1 MRDHGRDF
9 SARPR
14 SREAPIGRGDEI
26 APIPAPA
33 VSRSRA
39 IRAPAPAS
47 GRPESR
53 RPPRAAIADLDCLPS
68 ATSRLFREPTEIE
81 EYYPDA
87 KYQRTCLMCAF
98 ASYYTN
104 LGSAEPDKINRDEH
118 FHRAESLLNQAS
130 LIRRNGAPGEKEEQL
145 PVLGMAHLKMARG
158 ETAEAEKLIDAARN
172 LKDDGAENVA
182 PMLWKALFLF
192 RRDQFGDALQWYR
205 RALRAHPS
213 APATVRLGIGACQL
227 RLGQFAEALKAF
239 ERALSLEPQNPD
251 ALLGAALAELH
262 GASPNSTDDLEAGGG
277 GDVAYDAAVERG
289 LQYLE
294 RAFNVDPHNPAT
306 RVALAKHF
314 LVADDGDAVSKLTET
329 IVAGAGGGAVAATNR
344 LRAEASFVRARAA
357 HKSGDLAAARSLY
370 QAAAQL
376 DETFAAP
383 AFGLAQV
390 ALARGDVKAAGVY
403 AEKARAAFPESHSVV
418 RVYGHL
424 RRVED
429 DARSVAAGGGVVS
442 VGKAGAGAGR
452 DAETAAALRRAADAD
467 ASDFEARLELGDAL
481 LGAGEYA
488 RASKA
493 YERAAEIA
501 PGDAPSAAL
510 LNNCGVLRAM
520 TGRGAHEGRF
530 EKARGW
536 FLRALAAAHA
546 ESEGG
551 VEQTGEALDVSS
563 ARAKTP
569 ESALPVAFNLARLVE
584 DRGMVAE
591 AERRYRDL
599 LVASPKMTECLLR
612 LASMRAER
620 RDFEGATALA
630 REALAADA
638 EDTDAMAF
646 LGHLLMKQGR
656 WAEAQAQFKLLRAAH
671 KPLGAQAAQ
680 LAAAA
685 GKDPKAATHATD
697 EYAMISVGNAA
708 YYQAMKAQSAGNRN
722 RAASDEKSSKAVK
735 EHLEYAAT
743 MYTKALQK
751 SESNLFA
758 ANGLGILLAEK
769 GKIEEAKETF
779 QMVAEG
785 LRAAATNGDE
795 SSGDA
800 NGAAR
805 DRASKFPDIWINQG
819 HIQMAKGNWDA
830 AARHYAQAQAKF
842 FHNLDPSVMLYQ
854 ARNQYESGTSGLP
867 ESQKTLRRAL
877 HVAPWNH
884 RLRFNLAY
892 VIQEKA
898 QREMQTLLKAG
909 QKIAGGGVAEDGG
922 TKAARLQTAID
933 EIALAGSIFDQLL
946 TVAAAAEAG
955 GETEGDDKDK
965 EERKRRASAMLGFD
979 KSRVRTHAGFCR
991 QSLKDW
997 PQNLPKARAEDE
1009 AFHAKRE
1016 SLMAERR
1023 AEMEKLAME
1032 KAKARADEELRRKAE
1047 EAAAAAARD
1056 KFKRSNEEYM
1066 ARTAG
1071 EREAEAAAEG
1081 RRGKGG
1087 AAEYVDEDDDDV
1099 PAPDA
1104 ELAKPKTAEEKA
1116 ALKAT
1121 GLFSDSEDEEE
1132 EAQDTD
1138 EEEEEAPDAEKS
1150 DAEKSDAESEEEDA
1164 PAATEDP
1171 APSGRRARAKP
1182 EAEAEKS
1189 SKAKKAMEALA
1200 AKSRKKRGL
1209 EPAAEGA
1216 AAEEEAADPEPEAP
1230 SRKRRKAL
1238 VDDDDE

>member
-1 MRDHGRDF
+1 
-9 SARPR
+9 
-14 SREAPIGRGDEI
+14 
-26 APIPAPA
+26 
-33 VSRSRA
+33 
-39 IRAPAPAS
+39 
-47 GRPESR
+47 
-53 RPPRAAIADLDCLPS
+53 
-68 ATSRLFREPTEIE
+68 
-81 EYYPDA
+81 
-87 KYQRTCLMCAF
+87 
-98 ASYYTN
+98 
-104 LGSAEPDKINRDEH
+104 
-118 FHRAESLLNQAS
+118 
-130 LIRRNGAPGEKEEQL
+130 
-145 PVLGMAHLKMARG
+145 
-158 ETAEAEKLIDAARN
+158 
-172 LKDDGAENVA
+172 
-182 PMLWKALFLF
+182 
-192 RRDQFGDALQWYR
+192 
-205 RALRAHPS
+205 
-213 APATVRLGIGACQL
+213 
-227 RLGQFAEALKAF
+227 
-239 ERALSLEPQNPD
+239 
-251 ALLGAALAELH
+251 
-262 GASPNSTDDLEAGGG
+262 
-277 GDVAYDAAVERG
+277 
-289 LQYLE
+289 
-294 RAFNVDPHNPAT
+294 
-306 RVALAKHF
+306 
-314 LVADDGDAVSKLTET
+314 
-329 IVAGAGGGAVAATNR
+329 
-344 LRAEASFVRARAA
+344 
-357 HKSGDLAAARSLY
+357 
-370 QAAAQL
+370 
-376 DETFAAP
+376 
-383 AFGLAQV
+383 
-390 ALARGDVKAAGVY
+390 
-403 AEKARAAFPESHSVV
+403 
-418 RVYGHL
+418 
-424 RRVED
+424 
-429 DARSVAAGGGVVS
+429 VVS

-488 RASKA
+488 RASAA

-546 ESEGG
+546 ESEGASG
-551 VEQTGEALDVSS
+551 VGLDKKTDAATGEALDVSS

-620 RDFEGATALA
+620 RDFDGATKLA
-630 REALAADA
+630 REALTLNA

-722 RAASDEKSSKAVK
+722 RAGSDEKSSKAVK

-785 LRAAATNGDE
+785 LRAAATNEGDE

-933 EIALAGSIFDQLL
+933 ENRA
-946 TVAAAAEAG
+946 
-955 GETEGDDKDK
+955 
-965 EERKRRASAMLGFD
+965 RRVHLRSAP
-979 KSRVRTHAGFCR
+979 H
-991 QSLKDW
+991 
-997 PQNLPKARAEDE
+997 
-1009 AFHAKRE
+1009 
-1016 SLMAERR
+1016 RR
-1023 AEMEKLAME
+1023 
-1032 KAKARADEELRRKAE
+1032 R
-1047 EAAAAAARD
+1047 
-1056 KFKRSNEEYM
+1056 
-1066 ARTAG
+1066 
-1071 EREAEAAAEG
+1071 
-1081 RRGKGG
+1081 RRG
-1087 AAEYVDEDDDDV
+1087 
-1099 PAPDA
+1099 
-1104 ELAKPKTAEEKA
+1104 
-1116 ALKAT
+1116 
-1121 GLFSDSEDEEE
+1121 S
-1132 EAQDTD
+1132 
-1138 EEEEEAPDAEKS
+1138 
-1150 DAEKSDAESEEEDA
+1150 
-1164 PAATEDP
+1164 
-1171 APSGRRARAKP
+1171 RR
-1182 EAEAEKS
+1182 
-1189 SKAKKAMEALA
+1189 
-1200 AKSRKKRGL
+1200 
-1209 EPAAEGA
+1209 
-1216 AAEEEAADPEPEAP
+1216 
-1230 SRKRRKAL
+1230 
-1238 VDDDDE
+1238 

>member
-1 MRDHGRDF
+1 
-9 SARPR
+9 
-14 SREAPIGRGDEI
+14 
-26 APIPAPA
+26 
-33 VSRSRA
+33 
-39 IRAPAPAS
+39 
-47 GRPESR
+47 
-53 RPPRAAIADLDCLPS
+53 
-68 ATSRLFREPTEIE
+68 
-81 EYYPDA
+81 
-87 KYQRTCLMCAF
+87 MCAF

-104 LGSAEPDKINRDEH
+104 LGSAEVDKINRDEH

-158 ETAEAEKLIDAARN
+158 DTAEAEKLLDAARN
-172 LKDDGAENVA
+172 LKDDGAENIA

-205 RALRAHPS
+205 RALRAHPG
-213 APATVRLGIGACQL
+213 APASVRLGIGACQL
-227 RLGQFAEALKAF
+227 RLGQFAQALKAF
-239 ERALSLEPQNPD
+239 ERALALEPQNPD

-262 GASPNSTDDLEAGGG
+262 GASLSSADDLEAG
-277 GDVAYDAAVERG
+277 DALASDPYAGAIERG

-306 RVALAKHF
+306 RVALAERF
-314 LVADDGDAVSKLTET
+314 LVAGDGDAAEELTET
-329 IVAGAGGGAVAATNR
+329 VVSGAGGGAVAATNR
-344 LRAEASFVRARAA
+344 LRAEASYARARAA
-357 HKSGDLAAARSLY
+357 HKRGDLARARAMY

-376 DETFAAP
+376 DDTFAAP

-390 ALARGDVKAAGVY
+390 ALSFGDRKAAGAY
-403 AEKARAAFPESHSVV
+403 AEKARAAFPESLPVV

-424 RRVED
+424 RRAED
-429 DARSVAAGGGVVS
+429 DARSIAAGGGLVS
-442 VGKAGAGAGR
+442 VGKTGAGAGR

-467 ASDFEARLELGDAL
+467 EADFCARLELGDAL

-488 RASKA
+488 KASAA

-501 PGDAPSAAL
+501 PGDTPSAAL

-546 ESEGG
+546 ESEGAAKDA
-551 VEQTGEALDVSS
+551 ETSAETGEALDVSA
-563 ARAKTP
+563 ARVKTP
-569 ESALPVAFNLARLVE
+569 EAALPVAFNLARLVE
-584 DRGMVAE
+584 DRGMVAD
-591 AERRYRDL
+591 AEQRYRDL

-620 RDFEGATALA
+620 RDFDAATALA

-638 EDTDAMAF
+638 ADTDAMAF
-646 LGHLLMKQGR
+646 LGHLLMKQGK
-656 WAEAQAQFKLLRAAH
+656 WADAQAQFKLLRAAH

-697 EYAMISVGNAA
+697 EYAMISVANAA
-708 YYQAMKAQSAGNRN
+708 YYQAMRAQSAGNRN

-785 LRAAATNGDE
+785 LRAAPAGGEGDA
-795 SSGDA
+795 DA
-800 NGAAR
+800 NGAAE

-819 HIQMAKGNWDA
+819 HIQHAKGNWDA

-854 ARNQYESGTSGLP
+854 ARNAYESGTAGLP

-898 QREMQTLLKAG
+898 QREMQTLLRAG

-922 TKAARLQTAID
+922 TKAARVQTAID
-933 EIALAGSIFDQLL
+933 EMTLAGSIFDQLL
-946 TVAAAAEAG
+946 TVANAAQIAG
-955 GETEGDDKDK
+955 GDDGDK
-965 EERKRRASAMLGFD
+965 EERKRRASAKLGFD
-979 KSRVRTHAGFCR
+979 KSKVRTHADFCR
-991 QSLKDW
+991 GQMKDF
-997 PQNLPKARAEDE
+997 PAHLAKARAEDA

-1032 KAKARADEELRRKAE
+1032 KAKARADEELRRRAE

-1081 RRGKGG
+1081 RSGKGG
-1087 AAEYVDEDDDDV
+1087 GGGAEYVDEDDDDV

-1121 GLFSDSEDEEE
+1121 GLFSDSEEEEEEE

-1138 EEEEEAPDAEKS
+1138 TEEEEAPGAAQDAE
-1150 DAEKSDAESEEEDA
+1150 
-1164 PAATEDP
+1164 PAAEPEEQDDSPAEEDP
-1171 APSGRRARAKP
+1171 APSGRRSRAKP
-1182 EAEAEKS
+1182 EAAAEKND
-1189 SKAKKAMEALA
+1189 KAKKAMEALA

-1209 EPAAEGA
+1209 EPKTSTPPPQETEAE
-1216 AAEEEAADPEPEAP
+1216 AEAEAEAP

>member
-1 MRDHGRDF
+1 
-9 SARPR
+9 
-14 SREAPIGRGDEI
+14 
-26 APIPAPA
+26 
-33 VSRSRA
+33 
-39 IRAPAPAS
+39 
-47 GRPESR
+47 
-53 RPPRAAIADLDCLPS
+53 
-68 ATSRLFREPTEIE
+68 
-81 EYYPDA
+81 
-87 KYQRTCLMCAF
+87 MCAF

-104 LGSAEPDKINRDEH
+104 LGSAEVDKINRDEH

-158 ETAEAEKLIDAARN
+158 DTAEAEKLLDAARN
-172 LKDDGAENVA
+172 LKDDGAENIA

-205 RALRAHPS
+205 RALRAHPG
-213 APATVRLGIGACQL
+213 APASVRLGIGACQL
-227 RLGQFAEALKAF
+227 RLGQFAQALKAF

-262 GASPNSTDDLEAGGG
+262 GASPSSAGDLEAGDGASSY
-277 GDVAYDAAVERG
+277 DAYDAGIERG

-314 LVADDGDAVSKLTET
+314 LVADAPSGDAVRLLTET
-329 IVAGAGGGAVAATNR
+329 VAAPGAGGGAGATDR
-344 LRAEASFVRARAA
+344 LRAEAAYARARAA
-357 HKSGDLAAARSLY
+357 HRSGDLAGARSLY

-390 ALARGDVKAAGVY
+390 ALARGDRKAAGVY
-403 AEKARAAFPESHSVV
+403 ADQARAAFPESHPVV

-424 RRVED
+424 RRAED
-429 DARSVAAGGGVVS
+429 AARSAAAGGGMVS

-467 ASDFEARLELGDAL
+467 ASDFAARLELGDAL

-488 RASKA
+488 EASAA
-493 YERAAEIA
+493 YERAAEMA
-501 PGDAPSAAL
+501 PGGAPSAAL

-536 FLRALAAAHA
+536 FLRALAAAYA
-546 ESEGG
+546 ESDDGTKHKK
-551 VEQTGEALDVSS
+551 TGEALDVSA
-563 ARAKTP
+563 ARVKTP
-569 ESALPVAFNLARLVE
+569 EAALPVAFNLARLVE
-584 DRGMVAE
+584 DRGMVAD

-620 RDFEGATALA
+620 RDFDAATALA

-638 EDTDAMAF
+638 ADTDAMAF

-656 WAEAQAQFKLLRAAH
+656 WADAQAQFKLLRAAH

-697 EYAMISVGNAA
+697 EYAMISVANAA
-708 YYQAMKAQSAGNRN
+708 YYQAMRAQSAGNRN

-785 LRAAATNGDE
+785 LRAAPAGGEGDA
-795 SSGDA
+795 DA
-800 NGAAR
+800 NGAAE

-819 HIQMAKGNWDA
+819 HIQHAKGNWDA

-854 ARNQYESGTSGLP
+854 ARNAYESGTAGLP

-898 QREMQTLLKAG
+898 QREMQTLLRAG

-922 TKAARLQTAID
+922 TKAARVQTAID
-933 EIALAGSIFDQLL
+933 EMTLAGSIFDQLL
-946 TVAAAAEAG
+946 TVANAAQIAG
-955 GETEGDDKDK
+955 GDDGDK
-965 EERKRRASAMLGFD
+965 EERKRRASAKLGFD
-979 KSRVRTHAGFCR
+979 KSKVRTHADFCR
-991 QSLKDW
+991 GQMKDF
-997 PQNLPKARAEDE
+997 PAHLAKARAEDA

-1032 KAKARADEELRRKAE
+1032 KAKARADEELRRRAE

-1081 RRGKGG
+1081 RSGKGG
-1087 AAEYVDEDDDDV
+1087 GGGAEYVDEDDDDV

-1121 GLFSDSEDEEE
+1121 GLFSDSEEEEEE

-1138 EEEEEAPDAEKS
+1138 TEEEEAPGAAQDAE
-1150 DAEKSDAESEEEDA
+1150 
-1164 PAATEDP
+1164 PAAEPEGRDDSPAEEDP

-1182 EAEAEKS
+1182 EAAAEKND
-1189 SKAKKAMEALA
+1189 KAKKAMEALA

-1209 EPAAEGA
+1209 EPRTSTPPPQETETEAE
-1216 AAEEEAADPEPEAP
+1216 AEAEAP

>member
-1 MRDHGRDF
+1 
-9 SARPR
+9 
-14 SREAPIGRGDEI
+14 
-26 APIPAPA
+26 
-33 VSRSRA
+33 
-39 IRAPAPAS
+39 
-47 GRPESR
+47 
-53 RPPRAAIADLDCLPS
+53 
-68 ATSRLFREPTEIE
+68 
-81 EYYPDA
+81 
-87 KYQRTCLMCAF
+87 MCAF

-158 ETAEAEKLIDAARN
+158 DTAEAEKLIDAARN

-239 ERALSLEPQNPD
+239 ERALALEPQNPD

-262 GASPNSTDDLEAGGG
+262 GASPNGDDDLDEAGGG
-277 GDVAYDAAVERG
+277 ESSVAYDAAVERG

-314 LVADDGDAVSKLTET
+314 LVANDGDAVAKLTET

-357 HKSGDLAAARSLY
+357 HKNGHLAAARSLY

-429 DARSVAAGGGVVS
+429 DARSIAAGGGVVS

-488 RASKA
+488 RASAA

-546 ESEGG
+546 ESEGASG
-551 VEQTGEALDVSS
+551 VGLDKKTDAATGEALDVSS

-620 RDFEGATALA
+620 RDFDGATALA

-722 RAASDEKSSKAVK
+722 RAGSDEKSSKAVK

-785 LRAAATNGDE
+785 LRAAATNEGDE

-1150 DAEKSDAESEEEDA
+1150 DAEKSDAESEEEEDA

-1182 EAEAEKS
+1182 EAEVEKS

>member
-488 RASKA
+488 RASEA

-536 FLRALAAAHA
+536 FLRALAAAYA

-551 VEQTGEALDVSS
+551 VLQTGEALDVSS

-769 GKIEEAKETF
+769 GKIEVAKESF
-779 QMVAEG
+779 QLVAEG
-785 LRAAATNGDE
+785 LRAAPAGGEGDA
-795 SSGDA
+795 DA
-800 NGAAR
+800 NGAAE

-819 HIQMAKGNWDA
+819 HIQHAKGNWDA

-854 ARNQYESGTSGLP
+854 ARNAYESGTAGLP

-898 QREMQTLLKAG
+898 QREMQTLLRAG

-922 TKAARLQTAID
+922 TKAARVQTAID
-933 EIALAGSIFDQLL
+933 EMTLAGSIFDQLL
-946 TVAAAAEAG
+946 TVANAAQIAG
-955 GETEGDDKDK
+955 GDDGDK
-965 EERKRRASAMLGFD
+965 EERKRRASAKLGFD
-979 KSRVRTHAGFCR
+979 KSKVRTHADFCR
-991 QSLKDW
+991 GQMKDF
-997 PQNLPKARAEDE
+997 PAHLAKARAEDA

-1081 RRGKGG
+1081 RSGKGAG
-1087 AAEYVDEDDDDV
+1087 GGAEYVDEDDDDV

-1121 GLFSDSEDEEE
+1121 GLFSDSEEEEEEE

-1138 EEEEEAPDAEKS
+1138 TEEEEAPGAAQDAE
-1150 DAEKSDAESEEEDA
+1150 
-1164 PAATEDP
+1164 PAAEPEGQDDSPAEEDP

-1182 EAEAEKS
+1182 EAAAEKND
-1189 SKAKKAMEALA
+1189 KAKKAMEALA

-1209 EPAAEGA
+1209 EPKTSTPPPQETETEAEA
-1216 AAEEEAADPEPEAP
+1216 EAP

>member
-1 MRDHGRDF
+1 M
-9 SARPR
+9 
-14 SREAPIGRGDEI
+14 
-26 APIPAPA
+26 
-33 VSRSRA
+33 
-39 IRAPAPAS
+39 
-47 GRPESR
+47 
-53 RPPRAAIADLDCLPS
+53 
-68 ATSRLFREPTEIE
+68 
-81 EYYPDA
+81 
-87 KYQRTCLMCAF
+87 MCAF

-158 ETAEAEKLIDAARN
+158 ENAEAEKLLDAARA

-192 RRDQFGDALQWYR
+192 RRNAFGDALQWYR
-205 RALRAHPS
+205 RALRAHPG
-213 APATVRLGIGACQL
+213 APASVRLGIGACQL
-227 RLGQFAEALKAF
+227 RLGQFAQALKAF
-239 ERALSLEPQNPD
+239 ERALALEPQNPD

-262 GASPNSTDDLEAGGG
+262 GASLSSADDLEAG
-277 GDVAYDAAVERG
+277 DALASDPYAGAIERG

-306 RVALAKHF
+306 RVALAERF
-314 LVADDGDAVSKLTET
+314 LVAGDGDAAEELTET
-329 IVAGAGGGAVAATNR
+329 VVSGAGGGAVAATNR
-344 LRAEASFVRARAA
+344 LRAEASYARARAA
-357 HKSGDLAAARSLY
+357 HKRGDLARARAMY

-376 DETFAAP
+376 DDTFAAP

-390 ALARGDVKAAGVY
+390 ALSFGDRKAAGAY
-403 AEKARAAFPESHSVV
+403 AEKARAAFPESLPVV

-424 RRVED
+424 RRAED
-429 DARSVAAGGGVVS
+429 DARSIAAGGGLVS
-442 VGKAGAGAGR
+442 VGKTGAGAGR

-467 ASDFEARLELGDAL
+467 EADFCARLELGDAL

-488 RASKA
+488 KASAA

-501 PGDAPSAAL
+501 PGDTPSAAL

-546 ESEGG
+546 ESEGAAKDA
-551 VEQTGEALDVSS
+551 ETSAETGEALDVSA
-563 ARAKTP
+563 ARVKTP
-569 ESALPVAFNLARLVE
+569 EAALPVAFNLARLVE
-584 DRGMVAE
+584 DRGMVAD
-591 AERRYRDL
+591 AEQRYRDL

-620 RDFEGATALA
+620 RDFDAATALA

-638 EDTDAMAF
+638 ADTDAMAF
-646 LGHLLMKQGR
+646 LGHLLMKQGK
-656 WAEAQAQFKLLRAAH
+656 WADAQAQFKLLRAAH

-680 LAAAA
+680 LAVAA
-685 GKDPKAATHATD
+685 GKDPKSVTHATD
-697 EYAMISVGNAA
+697 EYAMISTANAA
-708 YYQAMKAQSAGNRN
+708 YYQAMKAQSSGNRN
-722 RAASDEKSSKAVK
+722 RAASDEKSSKAVM

-751 SESNLFA
+751 SSSNLFA

-769 GKIEEAKETF
+769 GKIDEAKETF

-785 LRAAATNGDE
+785 LRAAPAGGDAD
-795 SSGDA
+795 GAA
-800 NGAAR
+800 NGAAE

-819 HIQMAKGNWDA
+819 HIQHAKGNWDA

-842 FHNLDPSVMLYQ
+842 FHNLDPSVLLYQ

-892 VIQEKA
+892 VIQEKS
-898 QREMQTLLKAG
+898 QREMQTLLRAG

-922 TKAARLQTAID
+922 TKAARVQTAID
-933 EIALAGSIFDQLL
+933 EMTLAGSIFDQLL
-946 TVAAAAEAG
+946 AMAEAAEAG
-955 GETEGDDKDK
+955 GESDDK
-965 EERKRRASAMLGFD
+965 EERKRRASAKLGFD
-979 KSRVRTHAGFCR
+979 KSRVRKHVGFCR
-991 QSLKDW
+991 SQMKDF
-997 PQNLPKARAEDE
+997 PAYLVKARAEDA

-1032 KAKARADEELRRKAE
+1032 KAKARADEELRRTAE

-1071 EREAEAAAEG
+1071 EREAEAAVEG

-1087 AAEYVDEDDDDV
+1087 GGAEYVDEDDDDV

-1104 ELAKPKTAEEKA
+1104 ELSKPKTAEEKA

-1121 GLFSDSEDEEE
+1121 GLFSDSEEEE
-1132 EAQDTD
+1132 E
-1138 EEEEEAPDAEKS
+1138 EEEEEAKDTEEEEEEEGAK
-1150 DAEKSDAESEEEDA
+1150 SEEREDDA
-1164 PAATEDP
+1164 MTEDP

-1182 EAEAEKS
+1182 EATAKEDD
-1189 SKAKKAMEALA
+1189 KANKAMEEIA

-1209 EPAAEGA
+1209 EPAAEEPA
-1216 AAEEEAADPEPEAP
+1216 AAPAAEPEAEAP

-1238 VDDDDE
+1238 VDDDDDE

>member
-1 MRDHGRDF
+1 
-9 SARPR
+9 
-14 SREAPIGRGDEI
+14 
-26 APIPAPA
+26 
-33 VSRSRA
+33 
-39 IRAPAPAS
+39 
-47 GRPESR
+47 
-53 RPPRAAIADLDCLPS
+53 
-68 ATSRLFREPTEIE
+68 
-81 EYYPDA
+81 
-87 KYQRTCLMCAF
+87 MCAF

-130 LIRRNGAPGEKEEQL
+130 LIQRNGAPSEKGEQL

-158 ETAEAEKLIDAARN
+158 ENAEAEKLLDAARA

-192 RRDQFGDALQWYR
+192 RRDAFGDALQWYR
-205 RALRAHPS
+205 RALRAHPG
-213 APATVRLGIGACQL
+213 APASVRLGIGACQL
-227 RLGQFAEALKAF
+227 RLGQFAQALKAF
-239 ERALSLEPQNPD
+239 ERALALEPQNPD

-262 GASPNSTDDLEAGGG
+262 GASPSSADDLAAGDGL
-277 GDVAYDAAVERG
+277 ASSTTTTPYAAAVERG
-289 LQYLE
+289 LRYLE

-314 LVADDGDAVSKLTET
+314 LVADDGDAVRKLTET
-329 IVAGAGGGAVAATNR
+329 VVSGAGGGAVAATNR
-344 LRAEASFVRARAA
+344 LRAEASYACARAA
-357 HKSGDLAAARSLY
+357 HKSGDLAQARSMY

-376 DETFAAP
+376 DDTFAAP

-390 ALARGDVKAAGVY
+390 ALARGDQKAAGVY
-403 AEKARAAFPESHSVV
+403 AEKARAAFPESHPVV

-424 RRVED
+424 RRAED
-429 DARSVAAGGGVVS
+429 DERSVAAGGGVVS
-442 VGKAGAGAGR
+442 VGQAGAGAGR

-467 ASDFEARLELGDAL
+467 ASDFCARLELGDAL

-488 RASKA
+488 KASAA
-493 YERAAEIA
+493 YERAAEMA
-501 PGDAPSAAL
+501 PGPEGPSAAL

-546 ESEGG
+546 ESRGAKGG
-551 VEQTGEALDVSS
+551 YESAATGEALDIS
-563 ARAKTP
+563 AARKKTP
-569 ESALPVAFNLARLVE
+569 EAALPVAFNLARLVE
-584 DRGMVAE
+584 DRGIVAD

-620 RDFEGATALA
+620 RDFAAATALA

-638 EDTDAMAF
+638 ADTDAMAF
-646 LGHLLMKQGR
+646 LGHLLMQQGK
-656 WAEAQAQFKLLRAAH
+656 WADAQAQFKLLRATH

-685 GKDPKAATHATD
+685 GKDPKSVTHGTD
-697 EYAMISVGNAA
+697 EYAMISTANAA
-708 YYQAMKAQSAGNRN
+708 YYQAMKAQSLGNRN

-735 EHLEYAAT
+735 EHLDYAAT

-751 SESNLFA
+751 SSSNLFA

-769 GKIEEAKETF
+769 GKIDEAKETF

-785 LRAAATNGDE
+785 LRAAPAGGEGDA
-795 SSGDA
+795 DA
-800 NGAAR
+800 NGAAE

-819 HIQMAKGNWDA
+819 HIQHAKGNWDA

-842 FHNLDPSVMLYQ
+842 FHNLDPSVLHYQ

-892 VIQEKA
+892 VIQEKS
-898 QREMQTLLKAG
+898 QREMQTLLRAG

-922 TKAARLQTAID
+922 TKAARVQTAID
-933 EIALAGSIFDQLL
+933 EIVLAGSMFDQLL
-946 TVAAAAEAG
+946 AIAEAAEAG
-955 GETEGDDKDK
+955 GEGEDT
-965 EERKRRASAMLGFD
+965 EERKRRASAKLGFD
-979 KSRVRTHAGFCR
+979 KKKVRTHAGFCR
-991 QSLKDW
+991 GLMKDF
-997 PQNLPKARAEDE
+997 PAHLAKARAEDE
-1009 AFHAKRE
+1009 AFRAKRE

-1087 AAEYVDEDDDDV
+1087 GVADYADEDDDNV

-1132 EAQDTD
+1132 EEARDTD
-1138 EEEEEAPDAEKS
+1138 EEEEEARDAEEEEEAK
-1150 DAEKSDAESEEEDA
+1150 SEEQEDD
-1164 PAATEDP
+1164 ATKEDS

-1182 EAEAEKS
+1182 EATAEKDD
-1189 SKAKKAMEALA
+1189 KAKKAMEELA

-1209 EPAAEGA
+1209 EPAAE
-1216 AAEEEAADPEPEAP
+1216 EEEAAAEPEAEAP

-1238 VDDDDE
+1238 VDDDDDE

>member
-1 MRDHGRDF
+1 
-9 SARPR
+9 
-14 SREAPIGRGDEI
+14 
-26 APIPAPA
+26 
-33 VSRSRA
+33 
-39 IRAPAPAS
+39 
-47 GRPESR
+47 
-53 RPPRAAIADLDCLPS
+53 
-68 ATSRLFREPTEIE
+68 
-81 EYYPDA
+81 
-87 KYQRTCLMCAF
+87 MCAF

-104 LGSAEPDKINRDEH
+104 LGSAEVDKINRDEH

-158 ETAEAEKLIDAARN
+158 DTAEAEKLLDAARN
-172 LKDDGAENVA
+172 LKDDGAENIA

-205 RALRAHPS
+205 RALRAHPG
-213 APATVRLGIGACQL
+213 APASVRLGIGACQL
-227 RLGQFAEALKAF
+227 RLGQFAQALKAF

-262 GASPNSTDDLEAGGG
+262 GASPSSAGDLEAGDGASSY
-277 GDVAYDAAVERG
+277 DAYDAGIERG

-314 LVADDGDAVSKLTET
+314 LVADAPSGDAVRLLTET
-329 IVAGAGGGAVAATNR
+329 VAAPGAGGGAGATDR
-344 LRAEASFVRARAA
+344 LRAEAAYARARAA
-357 HKSGDLAAARSLY
+357 HRSGDLAGARSLY

-390 ALARGDVKAAGVY
+390 ALARGDRKAAGVY
-403 AEKARAAFPESHSVV
+403 ADQARAAFPESHPVV

-424 RRVED
+424 RRAED
-429 DARSVAAGGGVVS
+429 AARSAAAGGGMVS

-467 ASDFEARLELGDAL
+467 ASDFAARLELGDAL

-488 RASKA
+488 EASAA
-493 YERAAEIA
+493 YERAAEMA
-501 PGDAPSAAL
+501 PGGAPSAAL

-536 FLRALAAAHA
+536 FLRALAAAYA
-546 ESEGG
+546 ESDDGTKKEGALAG
-551 VEQTGEALDVSS
+551 KTGEALDVSA
-563 ARAKTP
+563 ARVKTP
-569 ESALPVAFNLARLVE
+569 EAALPVAFNLARLVE
-584 DRGMVAE
+584 DRGMVAD

-620 RDFEGATALA
+620 RDFDAATALA

-638 EDTDAMAF
+638 ADTDAMAF

-656 WAEAQAQFKLLRAAH
+656 WADAQAQFKLLRAAH

-697 EYAMISVGNAA
+697 EYAMISVANAA
-708 YYQAMKAQSAGNRN
+708 YYQAMRAQSAGNRN

-785 LRAAATNGDE
+785 LRAAPAGGEGDA
-795 SSGDA
+795 DA
-800 NGAAR
+800 NGAAE

-819 HIQMAKGNWDA
+819 HIQHAKGNWDA

-854 ARNQYESGTSGLP
+854 ARNAYESGTAGLP

-898 QREMQTLLKAG
+898 QREMQTLLRAG

-922 TKAARLQTAID
+922 TKAARVQTAID
-933 EIALAGSIFDQLL
+933 EMTLAGSIFDQLL
-946 TVAAAAEAG
+946 TVANAAQIAG
-955 GETEGDDKDK
+955 GDDGDK
-965 EERKRRASAMLGFD
+965 EERKRRASAKLGFD
-979 KSRVRTHAGFCR
+979 KSKVRTHADFCR
-991 QSLKDW
+991 GQMKDF
-997 PQNLPKARAEDE
+997 PAHLAKARAEDA

-1032 KAKARADEELRRKAE
+1032 KAKARADEELRRRAE

-1071 EREAEAAAEG
+1071 EREAEAAGEG
-1081 RRGKGG
+1081 RSGKGG
-1087 AAEYVDEDDDDV
+1087 GGGAEYVDEDDDDV

-1121 GLFSDSEDEEE
+1121 GLFSDSEEEEEE

-1138 EEEEEAPDAEKS
+1138 TEEEEAPGAAQDAE
-1150 DAEKSDAESEEEDA
+1150 
-1164 PAATEDP
+1164 PAAEPEGRDDSPAEEDP

-1182 EAEAEKS
+1182 EAAAEKND
-1189 SKAKKAMEALA
+1189 KAKKAMEALA

-1209 EPAAEGA
+1209 EPRTSTPPPQET
-1216 AAEEEAADPEPEAP
+1216 ETETETEAEAP